1 MTTLLKIAH
10 EIKNTCEASD
20 PAEIREAV
28 TMIAPCKMSQGD
40 DDVRV
45 TLDGCEWRFIRE
57 DAIDSIMQDEL
68 SNDEWLLGT
77 FNDYFLS
84 DVLEIDIDV
93 IQAMQKAEA
102 FEALGKLIIST
113 GKLEELQEKYV
124 SEDGYGHHFGHYDGY
139 EYELNSQPYYA
150 FKLG

>member
-1 MTTLLKIAH
+1 MTNLLTIAH
-10 EIKNTCEASD
+10 EIKDTCEAID
-20 PAEIREAV
+20 PVEIREAV

-45 TLDGCEWRFIRE
+45 PLDGCEWRFIRE

-68 SNDEWLLGT
+68 SSDEYILGCFT
-77 FNDYFLS
+77 DWFLA
-84 DVLEIDIDV
+84 DVLDIDIDV

-102 FEALGKLIIST
+102 FEALGKLVIST

-124 SEDGYGHHFGHYDGY
+124 SADGYGHHFGHYDGY
-139 EYELNSQPYYA
+139 EYNLNSQPYYA